1 MEEGG
6 QQEGD
11 WYFQKGGG
19 GIYDAVMYPYIL
31 YSLYIPNKQHI
42 LYINIDTTIFLTV
55 TNFFYNFQ
63 YDINKLIPLALPSYF
78 NNPFTMSEG

>member
-1 MEEGG
+1 MGIG
-6 QQEGD
+6 I
-11 WYFQKGGG
+11 FRRGG

-63 YDINKLIPLALPSYF
+63 YDINKLIPLALPSYL
-78 NNPFTMSEG
+78 NNPFTMCEG